1 MKHASATI
9 ASATGLH
16 ARPAAVFVN
25 AAKTFSADVRVSNGV
40 KRVNGKSL
48 ISLLTLKAT
57 YGTEVEISADGPDEE
72 AALNTLVDLVAS
84 GLGDESGS
92 ASGAPTAEA
101 AQTNGTHE
109 PKPVVVEPTGCA
121 QFWSGQAASA
131 GIAVGPVVCLQ
142 PIAAVAHVTTAAA
155 TVEAEHAR
163 FHNAVQ
169 AARAE
174 LEALRGSVKKR
185 LGEAEAAIFGAHL
198 EVLDDPELTAATR
211 SSIAIGQ
218 GAVAAWRGV
227 FEAQAA
233 AMSEGGDHPL
243 ATRAADIRDV
253 GSRVLS
259 HLTGGGESR
268 LAGLIAAQ
276 PEPVIV
282 IAQDLS
288 PSETAGLDPE
298 RVLAICTVGGG
309 PNAHTAILARALGLP
324 AIVGAQAGV
333 LSIADGALAIL
344 DGGQGTLAVGPDDT
358 RLTTARQAVAQQRAK
373 REAERQA
380 AFAPAVTRD
389 GTRIHVAANIGSLKD
404 AQRAAEAGAEGVG
417 LLRTEFLFLER
428 TEAPTE
434 DEQFA
439 LYRDIA
445 RAMSGAPVVIRT
457 LDVGGDKPLPYLPL
471 PHEDNPFLGVR
482 GLRLSLARPDLFRT
496 QLRAVYRAAEHGPLH
511 LMFPMVLGVEDWRA
525 ARDMAEAVRAELN
538 APAIPLGIMVEIP
551 SAALVAEQLAREVD
565 FFSIGTNDL
574 TQYTLAIERTHPTL
588 SAQADGLH
596 PAVLALIGRTA
607 RAARAAGKWAGV
619 CGELASDAQAAP
631 LLVGLGITEL
641 SVSVAA
647 IPATKARVRSFS
659 HADAAALAAQALS
672 CATAV
677 EVRAL
682 AWHSEEASGVGPQA
696 SGARAD
702 RGSVS

>member
-25 AAKTFSADVRVSNGV
+25 AAKTFRADVRVTNGV

-57 YGTEVEISADGPDEE
+57 YGTEVEIIADGPDEE
-72 AALNTLVDLVAS
+72 AALSVLVALVAS
-84 GLGDESGS
+84 GLGDEP
-92 ASGAPTAEA
+92 GAPGETTPGAETVA
-101 AQTNGTHE
+101 T
-109 PKPVVVEPTGCA
+109 PTPPGCVDGGA
-121 QFWSGQAASA
+121 NVRRGQPASA
-131 GIAVGPVVCLQ
+131 GIAVGPVLQ
-142 PIAAVAHVTTAAA
+142 CRPEPAKPVEAFTQAAGVEVEQRRFEAALTAA
-155 TVEAEHAR
+155 
-163 FHNAVQ
+163 Q
-169 AARAE
+169 AE
-174 LEALRGSVKKR
+174 LIALRESVKRR
-185 LGEAEAAIFGAHL
+185 LGDSEAAIFGAHL
-198 EVLDDPELTAATR
+198 ELLEDPELATAAR
-211 SSIAIGQ
+211 AGIAIGQ
-218 GAVAAWRGV
+218 GASVAWRAAID
-227 FEAQAA
+227 AQAEQ
-233 AMSEGGDHPL
+233 MVGGDETL
-243 ATRAADIRDV
+243 AARVADLRDV
-253 GSRVLS
+253 GARVLG
-259 HLTGGGESR
+259 HLNGGAGSEPQLAR
-268 LAGLIAAQ
+268 LVAAQ
-276 PEPVIV
+276 GEPVIV
-282 IAQDLS
+282 VAQDLS

-324 AIVGAQAGV
+324 AIVGAEAAV
-333 LSIADGALAIL
+333 LDIADGELIIL
-344 DGGQGTLAVGPDDT
+344 DGGQGTLTLAPDAA
-358 RLTTARQAVAQQRAK
+358 RLTAARQAVQQQRAQ

-380 AFAPAVTRD
+380 AQAAAITRD
-389 GTRIHVAANIGSLKD
+389 GRRIHVAANIGSLSD

-434 DEQFA
+434 DEQFQ

-445 RAMSGAPVVIRT
+445 RAMGGAPVVVRT

-471 PHEDNPFLGVR
+471 PAEDNPFLGVR

-496 QLRAVYRAAEHGPLH
+496 QLRAVYRAAAFGPLH

-525 ARDMAEAVRAELN
+525 ARDMAESVRVELN
-538 APAIPLGIMVEIP
+538 APRIPLGIMVEIP

-607 RAARAAGKWAGV
+607 RAAEAAGKWAGV
-619 CGELASDAQAAP
+619 CGELAADAQAAG

-647 IPATKARVRSFS
+647 IPATKARVRALSF
-659 HADAAALAAQALS
+659 ADAGALAAQALQA
-672 CATAV
+672 ATAV

-682 AWHSEEASGVGPQA
+682 AWHGG
-696 SGARAD
+696 
-702 RGSVS
+702 

>member
-9 ASATGLH
+9 ASVTGLH

-25 AAKTFSADVRVSNGV
+25 AAKTFAADVRVSNGV

-84 GLGDESGS
+84 GLGDEGGS
-92 ASGAPTAEA
+92 ASGAPASTLPA
-101 AQTNGTHE
+101 NGTHE
-109 PKPVVVEPTGCA
+109 PKPTPFEPMGCT
-121 QFWSGQAASA
+121 QSWSGQAASA
-131 GIAVGPVVCLQ
+131 GVAVGPIICLH
-142 PIAAVAHVTTAAA
+142 PIAEAAEATTPAA
-155 TVEAEHAR
+155 TVEAEHTR
-163 FHNAVQ
+163 FDKALR
-169 AARAE
+169 ASRAE
-174 LEALRGSVKKR
+174 LEALRQSVKKR

-198 EVLDDPELTAATR
+198 EVLDDPELTAAARTG
-211 SSIAIGQ
+211 IAIGQ
-218 GAVAAWRGV
+218 GAVAAWRGA

-233 AMSEGGDHPL
+233 EMSAGGDHPL

-253 GSRVLS
+253 GTRVLG
-259 HLTGGGESR
+259 HLNGGGGVSR
-268 LAGLIAAQ
+268 LAGLIASQ
-276 PEPVIV
+276 REPVIV
-282 IAQDLS
+282 VAQDLS

-333 LSIADGALAIL
+333 LSIADGSLAIL
-344 DGGQGTLAVGPDDT
+344 DGGQGTLAVGPDET
-358 RLTTARQAVAQQRAK
+358 RLTAARQAVAEQRAK

-380 AFAPAVTRD
+380 AFASAVTRD
-389 GTRIHVAANIGSLKD
+389 GTRIHVVANIGSLKD

-417 LLRTEFLFLER
+417 LLRTEFLFLDR

-445 RAMSGAPVVIRT
+445 RALGGAPVIIRT

-471 PHEDNPFLGVR
+471 RHEDNPFLGVR
-482 GLRLSLARPDLFRT
+482 GLRLSLARPDLFRA
-496 QLRAVYRAAEHGPLH
+496 QLRAVYRAAEYGPLH

-588 SAQADGLH
+588 AAQADGLH

-619 CGELASDAQAAP
+619 CGELAADAQAVA

-647 IPATKARVRSFS
+647 IPATKARVRSLS
-659 HADAAALAAQALS
+659 HADSATLAAQALA

-682 AWHSEEASGVGPQA
+682 EWHGER
-696 SGARAD
+696 GA
-702 RGSVS
+702 